1 MAINKVINKSTKSHG
16 AMRNVIQ
23 YVLQEKKVID
33 GYADM
38 NRTGS
43 LTMMFTRHSLR
54 RKKSGRKT
62 PEECMHT
69 TSSAFTGTRR

>member
-33 GYADM
+33 GYADIIGPYEPD
-38 NRTGS
+38 RITYDDVYQAF
-43 LTMMFTRHSLR
+43 L
-54 RKKSGRKT
+54 
-62 PEECMHT
+62 EEK
-69 TSSAFTGTRR
+69 